1 MDPRRVHHGQV
12 RVQAGAAGRSQRGHE
27 DPVPRRH
34 LVHPGTD
41 RIDHAGPVEAGRVGQ
56 LRGEERVGT
65 GPDVGVGGVDPDR
78 VQAHPD
84 LTGPRFRHRQ
94 LPVLQDLRSPER
106 RHLDAV
112 HHATPV
118 GGSAPR
124 VSACSS
130 SVLRGGVN
138 MSTSTQEDSR
148 VWAPCGTHGGI
159 TATSPGRMVRDSPSM
174 WNSNSPS
181 STTTICSSS
190 CTWVGATVWGAN
202 DTKLAIAFSPSTGRN
217 ARPGTNSTGSMSSTL
232 TKRPGPVGTPWAWL
246 LKWAS
251 PPLLVILKPT
261 CRRSG
266 RGLRPRTG
274 CQRCARLVGCSAP
287 YPKLVRLR

>member
-1 MDPRRVHHGQV
+1 MDRRRVHHGQV
-12 RVQAGAAGRSQRGHE
+12 RVQAGAAGRSQHPHE

-34 LVHPGTD
+34 RLHPGTD
-41 RIDHAGPVEAGRVGQ
+41 RVDHAGPVEPRRVGQ
-56 LRGEERVGT
+56 LRGEERIGA
-65 GPDVGVGGVDPDR
+65 GPNVGVGGVDADR

-84 LTGPRFRHRQ
+84 LTGPGFRHRQ
-94 LPVLQDLRSPER
+94 RPVLQDLRPTEL

-112 HHATPV
+112 HQAWSF
-118 GGSAPR
+118 GGSAPL

-130 SVLRGGVN
+130 SVRRGGVN
-138 MSTSTQEDSR
+138 MSTSRHGDSR

-190 CTWVGATVWGAN
+190 WTWVGATVWGAN

-232 TKRPGPVGTPWAWL
+232 TKRPGAVGTPPAWL
-246 LKWAS
+246 LNLAS
-251 PPLLVILKPT
+251 PLVLVILNRPATKETRDPARACPPALAPASRAARQPT
-261 CRRSG
+261 RSWPA
-266 RGLRPRTG
+266 RG
-274 CQRCARLVGCSAP
+274 
-287 YPKLVRLR
+287 

>member
-1 MDPRRVHHGQV
+1 MH
-12 RVQAGAAGRSQRGHE
+12 
-27 DPVPRRH
+27 
-34 LVHPGTD
+34 
-41 RIDHAGPVEAGRVGQ
+41 
-56 LRGEERVGT
+56 
-65 GPDVGVGGVDPDR
+65 
-78 VQAHPD
+78 AHPD
-84 LTGPRFRHRQ
+84 LTGPGFRHGQ
-94 LPVLQDLRSPER
+94 LSVLQDLRPTEL

-112 HHATPV
+112 HRPRPF
-118 GGSAPR
+118 GGSSPLE
-124 VSACSS
+124 SACSS

-138 MSTSTQEDSR
+138 MSTSTHEDSR

-190 CTWVGATVWGAN
+190 WTWVGANVWGAN

-246 LKWAS
+246 LKCAS
-251 PPLLVILKPT
+251 PLLLVILNRPAVEAGEGRPRPAWPT
-261 CRRSG
+261 LAPA
-266 RGLRPRTG
+266 RGLLGSLPEVRRAARDRYHPAGLAVHHLGRLITAATLEPGGVPGGGRTAGGLRRDVPGKRPSR
-274 CQRCARLVGCSAP
+274 QHRRL
-287 YPKLVRLR
+287 